1 MNLRYRYRVLSQFR
15 HIVELQRK
23 FKFPLIITSSASS
36 KYDLITPQDITA
48 LSKSFQMSFEE
59 SFDAISKI
67 PQEIIEINDLRD
79 NFVVDGVRIME

>member
-1 MNLRYRYRVLSQFR
+1 M
-15 HIVELQRK
+15 
-23 FKFPLIITSSASS
+23 IITSSANS
-36 KYDLITPQDITA
+36 KYDSITPQDITA
-48 LSKSFQMSFEE
+48 LSKCFQMSFEE